1 MQRNG
6 AIGRKEFI
14 ALMALLMSVIA
25 MAIDAM
31 LPALGEI
38 GRDLGVASANDTQ
51 LIVSFVFLGMG
62 PGLLFYGPFS
72 DARGRR
78 PAIYLGLSI
87 FLAGSL
93 LSMLAPRFDVMLAG
107 RLLQGFGGACSRVV
121 TMSMIRDRFSGQ
133 DMGRVM
139 SLIMIVFILVPAL
152 APALGQGILIGAH
165 WRGIFAMFV
174 LSGMTGMIWLHFR
187 QEETLAPE
195 KRIPLSFRSLRLGAA
210 ETIRNRAARHYTI
223 ASGLVFGAFVGYLS
237 TSRQIL
243 QVQYELGD
251 YFVLVF
257 GFLALGIGTASWA
270 NARLLLRFTMERIS
284 VAALL
289 VMVAAAAAFAA
300 RITFTGQEPEMILL
314 IGWLLI
320 TLFCF
325 GLLFANFSTLAV
337 DPLGHIA
344 GIANSVISS
353 VQTLIS
359 VLIGGLV
366 GQAYAGSVMPLVL
379 AFLLCCSL
387 ALAITLRT
395 IRPPG

>member
-1 MQRNG
+1 M
-6 AIGRKEFI
+6 
-14 ALMALLMSVIA
+14 
-25 MAIDAM
+25 
-31 LPALGEI
+31 
-38 GRDLGVASANDTQ
+38 
-51 LIVSFVFLGMG
+51 
-62 PGLLFYGPFS
+62 
-72 DARGRR
+72 
-78 PAIYLGLSI
+78 
-87 FLAGSL
+87 
-93 LSMLAPRFDVMLAG
+93 
-107 RLLQGFGGACSRVV
+107 
-121 TMSMIRDRFSGQ
+121 
-133 DMGRVM
+133 
-139 SLIMIVFILVPAL
+139 
-152 APALGQGILIGAH
+152 
-165 WRGIFAMFV
+165 
-174 LSGMTGMIWLHFR
+174 
-187 QEETLAPE
+187 
-195 KRIPLSFRSLRLGAA
+195 
-210 ETIRNRAARHYTI
+210 
-223 ASGLVFGAFVGYLS
+223 
-237 TSRQIL
+237 
-243 QVQYELGD
+243 QYELGD

-366 GQAYAGSVMPLVL
+366 GQAYAGSVIPLVL